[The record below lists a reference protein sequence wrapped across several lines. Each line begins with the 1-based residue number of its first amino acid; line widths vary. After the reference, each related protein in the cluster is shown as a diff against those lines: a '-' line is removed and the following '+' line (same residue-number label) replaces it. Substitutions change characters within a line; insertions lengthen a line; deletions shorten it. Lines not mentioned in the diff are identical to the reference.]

1 MRIGGLPAWA
11 GNSSLDGLVTR
22 TSRPAASMVVSSR
35 AIALRGWRTVPLSAP
50 PATPITDERPVLVAP
65 DSFKGTLR
73 AAVVAAAIGR
83 GLERGG
89 LVPPDLMP
97 LADGGEGTLET
108 LLLALGG
115 ETQGATVRGPL
126 GAPVKAGFGLLADG
140 DGAIVEMA
148 QASGLSL
155 IPEGERDAEAATTY
169 GTGELILAAID
180 AGAVVVFVGLGGQRH
195 DGRRRRRARGDRGR
209 RRHARRAARR
219 ALRRADHASRT
230 RRRGSGRRRARIPRR
245 CSGSRGASEQ
255 LAETWPR
262 DPRGVPM
269 TGAAGGLAGGLWAML
284 GAELKPGARF
294 ILDALDAGPR
304 MRAARAVIVGEGR
317 LDPTTLE
324 GKAAGELATDARQA
338 GVPCHAIVGSAAL
351 GAFER
356 RIIDLQTVRE
366 AGTVADLERAAE
378 QLALSGV
385 L

>member
-1 MRIGGLPAWA
+1 
-11 GNSSLDGLVTR
+11 
-22 TSRPAASMVVSSR
+22 
-35 AIALRGWRTVPLSAP
+35 VPLSAP

-115 ETQGATVRGPL
+115 ETHGATVRGPL
-126 GAPVKAGFGLLADG
+126 GAPVNAGFGLLADG
-140 DGAIVEMA
+140 DGAVVEMA
-148 QASGLSL
+148 QASGLFL
-155 IPEGERDAEAATTY
+155 VPEAARDAEAASTY
-169 GTGELILAAID
+169 GTGELILAAVE
-180 AGAVVVFVGLGGQRH
+180 AGAVVIFLGLGGSATT
-195 DGRRRRRARGDRGR
+195 DGGAG
-209 RRHARRAARR
+209 
-219 ALRRADHASRT
+219 ALEAISD
-230 RRRGSGRRRARIPRR
+230 GG
-245 CSGSRGASEQ
+245 GMRGARLVVLCDVRTTFTDAATRFGPQKGADAAAVKRLTQRLER
-255 LAETWPR
+255 LAESWPR
-262 DPRGVPM
+262 DPRGVAM
-269 TGAAGGLAGGLWAML
+269 TGAAGGLAGGLWATL

-294 ILDALDAGPR
+294 VLDAVDAGSR

-351 GAFER
+351 DPFER

-366 AGTVADLERAAE
+366 AGTVASLERAAQE
-378 QLALSGV
+378 LALSGV